1 MHKHSEDSMEQFNP
15 LQFYKCLADD
25 TRLKAMLLISHEEE
39 LCVCELVAA
48 LKLSQPKVS
57 RHLAQLR
64 QCGLL
69 RDRKQNQWVYY
80 SINKALPEWA
90 KNVLTQ
96 TLTANSSF
104 YQNDLT
110 RLNAMGNRPERAAS
124 CCN

>member
-1 MHKHSEDSMEQFNP
+1 MHKHCEDSMEQFNP

-69 RDRKQNQWVYY
+69 SDRKQNQWVYY

>member
-69 RDRKQNQWVYY
+69 SDRKQNQWVYY
-80 SINKALPEWA
+80 SIKKALPEWA

>member
-1 MHKHSEDSMEQFNP
+1 MEQFNP

-25 TRLKAMLLISHEEE
+25 TRLKAMLLISDQEE

-48 LKLSQPKVS
+48 LELSQPKVS

-69 RDRKQNQWVYY
+69 SDRKQNQWVYY

-90 KNVLTQ
+90 KNVLMQ
-96 TLTANSSF
+96 TLTANPSF
-104 YQNDLT
+104 YENDLT
-110 RLNAMGNRPERAAS
+110 RLNVMGNRPERITS

>member
-1 MHKHSEDSMEQFNP
+1 MHKHSEDCMEQFNP

-69 RDRKQNQWVYY
+69 SDRKQNQWVYY

>member
-25 TRLKAMLLISHEEE
+25 TRLKAMLLISHQEE
-39 LCVCELVAA
+39 LCVCELVVA
-48 LKLSQPKVS
+48 LELSQPKVS

-69 RDRKQNQWVYY
+69 SGRKQNQWVYY

>member
-48 LKLSQPKVS
+48 LELSQPKVS

-69 RDRKQNQWVYY
+69 SDRKQNQWVYY

>member
-69 RDRKQNQWVYY
+69 SGRKQNQWVYY

>member
-69 RDRKQNQWVYY
+69 SDRKQNQWVYY